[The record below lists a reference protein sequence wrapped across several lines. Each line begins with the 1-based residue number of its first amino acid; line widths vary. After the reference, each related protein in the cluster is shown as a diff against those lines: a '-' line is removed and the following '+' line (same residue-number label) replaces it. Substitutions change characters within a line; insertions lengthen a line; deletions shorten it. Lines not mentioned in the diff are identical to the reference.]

1 MSDIVKEKPLEAKE
15 EKIAPIRKAI
25 AKNLK
30 FAMSSVAYCSLVQK
44 ANVTKLW
51 NHRLAVKDKVIAEHG
66 VKLTFLSWIIK
77 AVSIALSEFPVF
89 SAKFDEEKGVA
100 IYPDHLNIGIAVDTP
115 SGLVVPVIKNTETLS
130 IVEIQKEIV
139 RLATLARDKKLK
151 MSDMQGG
158 CYTIT
163 NIGSVGIM
171 FGSPI
176 MNYPQIGIT
185 AAGAIV
191 DEVLATKDGKFESGK
206 VMYLS
211 IAADHRWV
219 DGADMGRFN
228 GRVIELLEN
237 PERLGEL

>member
-1 MSDIVKEKPLEAKE
+1 MADIFETKPLVAKE

-44 ANVTKLW
+44 VNVTNLW
-51 NHRLAVKDKVIAEHG
+51 NYRLAVKDKVVAEHG

-77 AVSIALSEFPVF
+77 AVTIALSEYPVF

-100 IYPDHLNIGIAVDTP
+100 IYPEHLNIGIAVDTP
-115 SGLVVPVIKNTETLS
+115 YGLVVPVIKNAETLS
-130 IVEIQKEIV
+130 IVEIQKEII

-163 NIGSVGIM
+163 NVGSVGIM
-171 FGSPI
+171 WGSPI
-176 MNYPQIGIT
+176 MNYPEIAIT
-185 AAGAIV
+185 AVGAIT
-191 DEVLATKDGKFESGK
+191 DEVMKKDDNFEVGK

-228 GRVIELLEN
+228 GRVKELLES